1 MPGLIVFRYD
11 SELFFANAN
20 RFVDDVEKV
29 VSAAPHPLR
38 WLVLDCS
45 SVTDIDYSA
54 AISVKG
60 LIDYVHAHDAHFGV
74 MGADPSLL
82 ATMRALGLTDDFT
95 RDRVFTDF
103 DGVVAAYR
111 QQGSS
116 A

>member
-1 MPGLIVFRYD
+1 
-11 SELFFANAN
+11 
-20 RFVDDVEKV
+20 
-29 VSAAPHPLR
+29 
-38 WLVLDCS
+38 
-45 SVTDIDYSA
+45 
-54 AISVKG
+54 
-60 LIDYVHAHDAHFGV
+60 